1 MKVVINRLTLPAEY
15 AEHLEQAFGR
25 TSGGMADVP
34 GCRGFQLL
42 RRDGGGEYLV
52 LTIWEDQAAFEAWRA
67 SDAFQRA
74 HSSTNPNSPVQSA
87 LETYDVVIE
96 QRP

>member
-1 MKVVINRLTLPAEY
+1 
-15 AEHLEQAFGR
+15 
-25 TSGGMADVP
+25 
-34 GCRGFQLL
+34 
-42 RRDGGGEYLV
+42 V